1 MSGIEADE
9 KTRTIVRD
17 RASTTE
23 NAVGAERGLI
33 RDTSDVVLVAWIRTD
48 DTSNMSAMTIT
59 FVERIRIRM
68 RRVCSYTKGEHLA
81 KYGSRYCMIE
91 SSTIERITDEVI
103 ATHDFLSFTNC
114 TPECRVVI
122 VNASI
127 DTIYVF
133 VIVLT
138 ARKVNAYIPIFMPLP
153 KTPSLCNLSTP

>member
-1 MSGIEADE
+1 
-9 KTRTIVRD
+9 
-17 RASTTE
+17 
-23 NAVGAERGLI
+23 
-33 RDTSDVVLVAWIRTD
+33 
-48 DTSNMSAMTIT
+48 
-59 FVERIRIRM
+59 
-68 RRVCSYTKGEHLA
+68 
-81 KYGSRYCMIE
+81 MIE
-91 SSTIERITDEVI
+91 SSTIESITDEVI
-103 ATHDFLSFTNC
+103 ATHDFLSLTNC